1 MVQLSTSSFVPIH
14 HRHSDYIQQLRAHSP
29 LASPLQT
36 VHIFDYW
43 PSFLQQGFYS
53 VIHKP
58 MFAKIIKVCL
68 QNLDKIAKLPNVE
81 FQSNYTTILCNM
93 IHHVLKSLV
102 LSVWE
107 IFNVQCKTVLKSL
120 FLCQEI
126 QINLK
131 LYQISR
137 HPVVLC
143 CKRSRQNKKNKILF
157 PVKRKVFQ
165 SLEKYLF

>member
-1 MVQLSTSSFVPIH
+1 MWRWELGGPAQHIIICSNTPQTQWLHTTTTSTLCTPFSSTNCSH
-14 HRHSDYIQQLRAHSP
+14 TRE
-29 LASPLQT
+29 
-36 VHIFDYW
+36 YW
-43 PSFLQQGFYS
+43 PSFLLQCFYS

-81 FQSNYTTILCNM
+81 FQSNYTIILCNM

-126 QINLK
+126 QISLK
-131 LYQISR
+131 LYRIPR

-143 CKRSRQNKKNKILF
+143 CKTSRQNKKN
-157 PVKRKVFQ
+157 
-165 SLEKYLF
+165 